1 MPSQISPV
9 NPLGSTPSSSTVAVP
24 SGGTTSGS
32 ASLASPTG
40 LSGLGGSM
48 DAAPRLGT
56 LPGAMTGTALAKSET
71 DFEAGGAKMV
81 INAGE
86 ALANLMGDPVKKA

>member
-9 NPLGSTPSSSTVAVP
+9 NPLGSTSSSSTVAVP

-32 ASLASPTG
+32 ASLASSTG

-71 DFEAGGAKMV
+71 ALGEGEAKML
-81 INAGE
+81 ISAGK
-86 ALANLMGDPVKKA
+86 ALADLMGDPVKKA

>member
-1 MPSQISPV
+1 MSVQLSPV
-9 NPLGSTPSSSTVAVP
+9 PPLSPTSTSPTGPLP
-24 SGGTTSGS
+24 SGGTAGS

-56 LPGAMTGTALAKSET
+56 LPGAMMGTALAKSGTAME
-71 DFEAGGAKMV
+71 EGEAKMV
-81 INAGE
+81 IRAGK
-86 ALANLMGDPVKKA
+86 ALSDLMGDPVKKA